1 MSTAQTKDSDTKIG
15 HNRISDSHKA
25 RLDKLEAWREKGIDP
40 YKVTKFDVDAHAG
53 DLQDEYKDLADGE
66 VTERTVHIAGRIM
79 SNRNSGMFMDLQDHT
94 GRIQIFSHKQD
105 LDDLSLETLKL
116 YDLGDWVGV
125 EGYVRRTPRGELTIN
140 AKKLSILS
148 KSLQPLPEKHHGLS
162 DIELRYRKRYVD
174 LTVNEKSRETFKKRS
189 QIIKAVRDVMDERGF
204 MEFETPVLQSIAGGA
219 TARPFNTHHNALDIP
234 LYLRIATELPLK
246 KLIIGGVCD
255 KVYELGRIFRNE
267 GISVKHNP
275 EFTSIE
281 TYEAFGDVE
290 KAMEL
295 AEAIVING
303 CKAANN
309 GSTKVEFDGTE
320 IDFAGP
326 WPRRSMFDL
335 VKEKT
340 GLDFH
345 TIESDEDARKACKE
359 VGIPVEDSYG
369 WGKCLEA
376 AFEEKVEA
384 ELIQPT
390 HVTDHP
396 KEISPLAKSYPDNPK
411 VTQRFES
418 FANGWEIANGFSE
431 LNDPFDQYER
441 FKEQSGAREDGD
453 DEAQMMDAEFVEA
466 LEFGLPPTAG
476 LGVGIDRMVMLLTDS
491 HSIRD
496 VIAFPTLRPTD
507 ADSLVEALDQEG

>member
-1 MSTAQTKDSDTKIG
+1 MSNAQTKDDNTKTG
-15 HNRISDSHKA
+15 HNRISESHKA
-25 RLDKLEAWREKGIDP
+25 RLDKLEAWKELGIDP

-53 DLQDEYKDLADGE
+53 ELQEEYKDLEDGA
-66 VTERTVHIAGRIM
+66 VTERTVKVAGRIM
-79 SNRNSGMFMDLQDHT
+79 SNRNTGMFMDLQDHT
-94 GRIQIFSHKQD
+94 GKIQIFSHKQD
-105 LDDLSLETLKL
+105 LDEQSLETLKL
-116 YDLGDWVGV
+116 FDMGDWVGV
-125 EGYVRRTPRGELTIN
+125 EGIVRRTPRGELTIN
-140 AKKLSILS
+140 AKTLTILC

-162 DIELRYRKRYVD
+162 DVELRYRKRYVD
-174 LTVNEKSRETFKKRS
+174 LTVNEKSRDTFRKRS
-189 QIIKAVRDVMDERGF
+189 QIIKAVRQVMDERGF

-295 AEAIVING
+295 AEAIVINA

-309 GSTKVEFDGTE
+309 GSTKVEFDGKE

-340 GLDFH
+340 GIDFYA
-345 TIESDEDARKACKE
+345 IDNDADARKACKDN
-359 VGIPVEDSYG
+359 GIHVEDNYG

-396 KEISPLAKSYPDNPK
+396 KEISPLAKSYPDKPE

-441 FKEQSGAREDGD
+441 FKDQAGARDSGD

-496 VIAFPTLRPTD
+496 VIAFPTLRPAD
-507 ADSLVEALDQEG
+507 ADSLVEALDDQD